1 MAIEEED
8 TRLRELFN
16 LTTHSLDSSSVLTVL
31 VGSRSSLTVYM
42 KCLGTDAF
50 ENCAGVRA
58 CSGHGLETI
67 SANKYSPDSVAA
79 YI

>member
-1 MAIEEED
+1 
-8 TRLRELFN
+8 
-16 LTTHSLDSSSVLTVL
+16 
-31 VGSRSSLTVYM
+31 M